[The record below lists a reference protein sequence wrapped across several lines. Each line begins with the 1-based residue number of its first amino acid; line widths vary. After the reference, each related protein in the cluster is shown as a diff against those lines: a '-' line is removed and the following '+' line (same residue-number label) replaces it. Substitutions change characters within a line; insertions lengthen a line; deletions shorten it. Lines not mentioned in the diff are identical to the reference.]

1 MILRMWHVDLVQLVQ
16 HVFGAVFLG
25 VLLVGPCPAVG
36 DPVNVCP
43 HGEDHVGARAPGAQQ
58 RVHHVAPDL
67 VEEGHGIL
75 LFQRTLGWHRHG
87 SLSARGVHT

>member
-16 HVFGAVFLG
+16 HVLGAVLLG
-25 VLLVGPCPAVG
+25 VLLVGPRPAVG

-43 HGEDHVGARAPGAQQ
+43 HGEDHVGA